1 MHGRRRAMIQFI
13 FVSAAAVTGTVFL
26 NFWSITI
33 GRLFLGIGGGIFAV
47 ALPRMIDET
56 VPDNLIGTFGIITN
70 LSINTGGMLS
80 IVMGVGLP
88 DPTDESAK
96 TDYYWRIIFAMPWL
110 F

>member
-1 MHGRRRAMIQFI
+1 MII
-13 FVSAAAVTGTVFL
+13 FNIISATAVAATIFL
-26 NFWSITI
+26 NFWTI
-33 GRLFLGIGGGIFAV
+33 CFGRLVLGICGGIFAV

-56 VPDNLIGTFGIITN
+56 VPNHLLGTFGIITN

-88 DPTDESAK
+88 DPKDEAAK

-110 F
+110 FQLV